1 MTTSDEMG
9 MGGNF
14 CHDHIQHPLMWCDE
28 KKRLVERKNAEESLR
43 MWRRRKAEECARKEK
58 DKQEYYDLFLQHCPW
73 GRPGG
78 GAPNIEVRRKDIT
91 AVGLHSTP
99 TVASSPSSADSQS
112 TTLIERC
119 IPQTTAHRMNSLQPC
134 RYNDY
139 FSVQK
144 KCQNNPLAAYHHHH
158 HHHPPPPPPGGR
170 LGHAHSIH
178 HLQES
183 GPRSSTVTICEREIP
198 HKHGAGVGVGLAKN
212 ANGESLHI
220 QLKEHPSM
228 SFRNKGHVDIEL
240 RYKPSPPC
248 KGKPLLEKIV
258 VSESDQ
264 RCPLQEKLASQKKR
278 LQAKLEKPPCKEP
291 WGKPGPGGKP
301 WRSPKEVGN
310 TFMKSLGWTNK
321 EMLKELDQDNPVT
334 PAEKNT
340 FRKSR
345 PNKPPKPQRCC
356 EHCTC
361 TCPAMNSP
369 LKPPPPPCTR
379 ALPPAPPKMVHHLK
393 PEDCK
398 PIRLCPRMARGDT
411 STATPNVSATNGGN
425 DCNGEGGGVELV
437 PLLAR
442 RRGMHRPIS
451 LSSTDVTK
459 RTPSHDRY
467 ASKHKPKN
475 SQPTQIKCINSIIK
489 NIGHMKR
496 LPKNLSCKLQCCS
509 CDCPTATAT
518 GCCLKRLTLHI
529 R

>member
-1 MTTSDEMG
+1 MTTSDEM
-9 MGGNF
+9 GNF

-58 DKQEYYDLFLQHCPW
+58 DKQEYYDMFLQHCPW

-78 GAPNIEVRRKDIT
+78 GAPNVEVRRKDIT

-99 TVASSPSSADSQS
+99 TV
-112 TTLIERC
+112 
-119 IPQTTAHRMNSLQPC
+119 TTAHRINSLQPC

-139 FSVQK
+139 FSMQK
-144 KCQNNPLAAYHHHH
+144 KCHKNPLAAYHHHH
-158 HHHPPPPPPGGR
+158 HHHPGAPPPAAGR
-170 LGHAHSIH
+170 GHAHSIH

-183 GPRSSTVTICEREIP
+183 GPRSSTVTICEREHP
-198 HKHGAGVGVGLAKN
+198 LKAGVSLAQN
-212 ANGESLHI
+212 AN
-220 QLKEHPSM
+220 
-228 SFRNKGHVDIEL
+228 GHVDIEL

-248 KGKPLLEKIV
+248 KGKPMLDKIV
-258 VSESDQ
+258 VNSENEHLH
-264 RCPLQEKLASQKKR
+264 LQEKLASQKKK

-291 WGKPGPGGKP
+291 WGKAGPGGKP

-345 PNKPPKPQRCC
+345 GCKPPKPQRCC
-356 EHCTC
+356 DHCTC
-361 TCPAMNSP
+361 TCPAVNASSP
-369 LKPPPPPCTR
+369 LKPSRKIAAAAPPPPHPHPHPH
-379 ALPPAPPKMVHHLK
+379 PPPCGLRSPPK
-393 PEDCK
+393 ECK
-398 PIRLCPRMARGDT
+398 PIKLCPRQPRGHCT
-411 STATPNVSATNGGN
+411 ISTGNSTATPDASTATGEGFGG
-425 DCNGEGGGVELV
+425 GGGVELV

-442 RRGMHRPIS
+442 RRGLHRPIS

-467 ASKHKPKN
+467 APTKHKSKSN
-475 SQPTQIKCINSIIK
+475 KEQNINNIIK
-489 NIGHMKR
+489 NISHMKR
-496 LPKNLSCKLQCCS
+496 LSKNLNCKFQCCS
-509 CDCPTATAT
+509 CDCVTAATAVPPT
-518 GCCLKRLTLHI
+518 CCLKRLTLHI

>member
-99 TVASSPSSADSQS
+99 TV
-112 TTLIERC
+112 
-119 IPQTTAHRMNSLQPC
+119 TTAHRMNSLQPC

-139 FSVQK
+139 FSMPK
-144 KCQNNPLAAYHHHH
+144 KCQNNPLAAYHQHH

-170 LGHAHSIH
+170 LGHAHSMH

-198 HKHGAGVGVGLAKN
+198 HKHGAGLGVGLSKN
-212 ANGESLHI
+212 AN
-220 QLKEHPSM
+220 
-228 SFRNKGHVDIEL
+228 GHVDIEL

-258 VSESDQ
+258 VSESEQ
-264 RCPLQEKLASQKKR
+264 RCPLQEKLVSQKKR

-345 PNKPPKPQRCC
+345 PNKPPKPQPQRCC
-356 EHCTC
+356 ELCTC

-369 LKPPPPPCTR
+369 LKPPPQGKK
-379 ALPPAPPKMVHHLK
+379 ALPPAPPKIVHHLK

-398 PIRLCPRMARGDT
+398 PIRLCPRMARGPCPGST
-411 STATPNVSATNGGN
+411 STTSPNVSATNGGN
-425 DCNGEGGGVELV
+425 DCGEGGGVELV

-489 NIGHMKR
+489 NIGLMKR

>member
-9 MGGNF
+9 AF

-58 DKQEYYDLFLQHCPW
+58 DKQEYYDMFLQHCPW

-78 GAPNIEVRRKDIT
+78 GAPNVEVRRKDIT

-99 TVASSPSSADSQS
+99 TV
-112 TTLIERC
+112 
-119 IPQTTAHRMNSLQPC
+119 TTAHRINSLQPC

-139 FSVQK
+139 FSMQK
-144 KCQNNPLAAYHHHH
+144 KCHKNPLASYHHHH
-158 HHHPPPPPPGGR
+158 HHHPPGPPPGGR
-170 LGHAHSIH
+170 LAHAHSIH

-183 GPRSSTVTICEREIP
+183 GPRSSTVTICEREHP
-198 HKHGAGVGVGLAKN
+198 HKAGVSLPHN

-220 QLKEHPSM
+220 ELKEHPSM

-248 KGKPLLEKIV
+248 KGKPTLDKIV
-258 VSESDQ
+258 VHSESEHQ
-264 RCPLQEKLASQKKR
+264 LHEKLANQKKK
-278 LQAKLEKPPCKEP
+278 LQAKLEKPPPKEP
-291 WGKPGPGGKP
+291 WGKAGPGGKP

-345 PNKPPKPQRCC
+345 GCKPPKAKRCC
-356 EHCTC
+356 DLCTC
-361 TCPAMNSP
+361 TCPAMNNSSP
-369 LKPPPPPCTR
+369 LKPSRGIP
-379 ALPPAPPKMVHHLK
+379 APAPPAAPPCGLRSPPK
-393 PEDCK
+393 ECK
-398 PIRLCPRMARGDT
+398 PVKLCPRVSRGHCAG
-411 STATPNVSATNGGN
+411 STATSTVTAEVSTA
-425 DCNGEGGGVELV
+425 NGEGIELV

-442 RRGMHRPIS
+442 RRGLHRPIS

-467 ASKHKPKN
+467 ALLKHKSKPNNKKQN
-475 SQPTQIKCINSIIK
+475 INNISIIK
-489 NIGHMKR
+489 NITRTQR
-496 LPKNLSCKLQCCS
+496 LPKNPKCKLPCCS
-509 CDCPTATAT
+509 CHCIAGAAATATAT
-518 GCCLKRLTLHI
+518 VLPPICCLKRLTLHI

>member
-1 MTTSDEMG
+1 MTTSDEM
-9 MGGNF
+9 GNF

-58 DKQEYYDLFLQHCPW
+58 DKQEYYDMFLQHCPW

-78 GAPNIEVRRKDIT
+78 GAPNVEVRRKDIT

-99 TVASSPSSADSQS
+99 TV
-112 TTLIERC
+112 
-119 IPQTTAHRMNSLQPC
+119 TTAHRMSSLQPC

-139 FSVQK
+139 FSMQK
-144 KCQNNPLAAYHHHH
+144 KCHKNPLAAYHHHH
-158 HHHPPPPPPGGR
+158 NHPHHPGPPPPPAGR
-170 LGHAHSIH
+170 VGHAHSIH

-183 GPRSSTVTICEREIP
+183 GPRSSTVTICEREHP
-198 HKHGAGVGVGLAKN
+198 LKAAVN
-212 ANGESLHI
+212 AQNGESLHI
-220 QLKEHPSM
+220 ELKQHPSM

-248 KGKPLLEKIV
+248 KGKPMLDKICINN
-258 VSESDQ
+258 SENEHLH
-264 RCPLQEKLASQKKR
+264 LQEKLANQKKK

-291 WGKPGPGGKP
+291 WGKAGPGGKP

-345 PNKPPKPQRCC
+345 GCKAPKPQRCC
-356 EHCTC
+356 DLCTC
-361 TCPAMNSP
+361 TCPAMNASTSP
-369 LKPPPPPCTR
+369 LKPSRKIPAAAPPPPH
-379 ALPPAPPKMVHHLK
+379 LHPHPHPHPAPCGGRSPPK
-393 PEDCK
+393 DCK
-398 PIRLCPRMARGDT
+398 PIKLCPRLPRGHCT
-411 STATPNVSATNGGN
+411 ISTGNSTATPDASTAHGEGG
-425 DCNGEGGGVELV
+425 GGGVELV

-442 RRGMHRPIS
+442 RRGLHRPIS

-467 ASKHKPKN
+467 APPPPPPPKHKSKFKSN
-475 SQPTQIKCINSIIK
+475 KEQNINNIIK
-489 NIGHMKR
+489 NISHMKR
-496 LPKNLSCKLQCCS
+496 LPKNLNCKFPCCS
-509 CDCPTATAT
+509 CDCVTAAPAAPPT
-518 GCCLKRLTLHI
+518 CCLKRLTLHI

>member
-58 DKQEYYDLFLQHCPW
+58 DKQEYYDLFVQHCPW

-78 GAPNIEVRRKDIT
+78 GAPNVEVRRKDIT

-99 TVASSPSSADSQS
+99 TV
-112 TTLIERC
+112 
-119 IPQTTAHRMNSLQPC
+119 TTAHRMNSLQPC
-134 RYNDY
+134 RYNDF
-139 FSVQK
+139 FSMK
-144 KCQNNPLAAYHHHH
+144 NKCHNNPLAAYHHHH
-158 HHHPPPPPPGGR
+158 HHAPPPPPGGR
-170 LGHAHSIH
+170 LPHAHSVH

-198 HKHGAGVGVGLAKN
+198 HKPGAGVGVGLAKN
-212 ANGESLHI
+212 AN
-220 QLKEHPSM
+220 
-228 SFRNKGHVDIEL
+228 GHVDIEL

-248 KGKPLLEKIV
+248 KGKPILDKIV
-258 VSESDQ
+258 VSESEQ
-264 RCPLQEKLASQKKR
+264 RSCPLQEKLASQKKR

-291 WGKPGPGGKP
+291 WGKAGPGGKP

-345 PNKPPKPQRCC
+345 PCKPPKPQRCC
-356 EHCTC
+356 DMCTC
-361 TCPAMNSP
+361 NCPAMNGSP
-369 LKPPPPPCTR
+369 GKGPPPPIPPGKKC
-379 ALPPAPPKMVHHLK
+379 LPPPAPPKILHHLK
-393 PEDCK
+393 PQDCK
-398 PIRLCPRMARGDT
+398 PIKICPRMGRGHCPGST
-411 STATPNVSATNGGN
+411 STATPDVSTAGNGGGPG
-425 DCNGEGGGVELV
+425 GEGGGVELV

-467 ASKHKPKN
+467 ASKH
-475 SQPTQIKCINSIIK
+475 TQKICQQAKIKCINSIIK
-489 NIGHMKR
+489 NISHMKR
-496 LPKNLSCKLQCCS
+496 LPKNLNCKLQCCS
-509 CDCPTATAT
+509 CDCPTAISK

-529 R
+529 RQA

>member
-58 DKQEYYDLFLQHCPW
+58 DKQEYYDLFVQHCPW

-78 GAPNIEVRRKDIT
+78 GAPNVEVRRKDIT

-99 TVASSPSSADSQS
+99 TV
-112 TTLIERC
+112 
-119 IPQTTAHRMNSLQPC
+119 TTAHRMNSLQPC
-134 RYNDY
+134 RYNDF
-139 FSVQK
+139 FSMK
-144 KCQNNPLAAYHHHH
+144 NKCHNNPLAAYHHHH
-158 HHHPPPPPPGGR
+158 HHAPPPPPGGR
-170 LGHAHSIH
+170 LPHAHSVH

-198 HKHGAGVGVGLAKN
+198 HKPGAGVGVGLAKN
-212 ANGESLHI
+212 AN
-220 QLKEHPSM
+220 
-228 SFRNKGHVDIEL
+228 GHVDIEL

-248 KGKPLLEKIV
+248 KGKPLLDKIV
-258 VSESDQ
+258 VSESEQ
-264 RCPLQEKLASQKKR
+264 RSCPLQEKLATQKKR

-291 WGKPGPGGKP
+291 WGKAGPGGKP
-301 WRSPKEVGN
+301 WRSPKEVGH

-345 PNKPPKPQRCC
+345 ACKASKPQRCC
-356 EHCTC
+356 DMCTC
-361 TCPAMNSP
+361 NCPAMNGSP
-369 LKPPPPPCTR
+369 GKGPPPPIPPGKKC
-379 ALPPAPPKMVHHLK
+379 LPPPAPPKILHHLK
-393 PEDCK
+393 PQDCK
-398 PIRLCPRMARGDT
+398 PIKICPRMGRGHCPGST
-411 STATPNVSATNGGN
+411 TTATPDVSTPGNGGGPG
-425 DCNGEGGGVELV
+425 GEGGGVELV

-467 ASKHKPKN
+467 ASKHKQKN
-475 SQPTQIKCINSIIK
+475 CQQAKIKCINSIIK
-489 NIGHMKR
+489 NISHMKR
-496 LPKNLSCKLQCCS
+496 LPKNLNCKLQCCS
-509 CDCPTATAT
+509 CDCPTAIST

-529 R
+529 RQA

>member
-9 MGGNF
+9 AF

-78 GAPNIEVRRKDIT
+78 GAPNVEVRRKDIT

-99 TVASSPSSADSQS
+99 TV
-112 TTLIERC
+112 
-119 IPQTTAHRMNSLQPC
+119 TTAHRINSLQPC

-139 FSVQK
+139 FSMQK
-144 KCQNNPLAAYHHHH
+144 TCHKNPLAAYHHHH
-158 HHHPPPPPPGGR
+158 HHHPPPPGGR
-170 LGHAHSIH
+170 LAHAHSIH

-183 GPRSSTVTICEREIP
+183 GPRSSTVTICEREHP
-198 HKHGAGVGVGLAKN
+198 LKGGVSLAQN
-212 ANGESLHI
+212 APN
-220 QLKEHPSM
+220 
-228 SFRNKGHVDIEL
+228 GHVDIEL

-248 KGKPLLEKIV
+248 KGKAMLDKIV
-258 VSESDQ
+258 VNSETEH
-264 RCPLQEKLASQKKR
+264 RLQEKFACQKKK
-278 LQAKLEKPPCKEP
+278 LQSKLEKPLFKEP
-291 WGKPGPGGKP
+291 WGKAGPGGKP

-340 FRKSR
+340 FRKSKGS
-345 PNKPPKPQRCC
+345 KPSKLQRCC
-356 EHCTC
+356 ERCTC
-361 TCPAMNSP
+361 TCPAMNSSSP
-369 LKPPPPPCTR
+369 TKTSRKIAAVVPPPPPHPHQQPCGKR
-379 ALPPAPPKMVHHLK
+379 SPPK
-393 PEDCK
+393 ECK
-398 PIRLCPRMARGDT
+398 PIKLCPRLLRGHCMA
-411 STATPNVSATNGGN
+411 STNNSNSTGVDGTPDAVIENGV
-425 DCNGEGGGVELV
+425 GGGVELV

-442 RRGMHRPIS
+442 RRGLHRPIS

-467 ASKHKPKN
+467 APPKHKSKSN
-475 SQPTQIKCINSIIK
+475 KEQNINNIIK
-489 NIGHMKR
+489 NISHMKR
-496 LPKNLSCKLQCCS
+496 HSKNLNCKLQCCS
-509 CDCPTATAT
+509 CSCGCVPATAT
-518 GCCLKRLTLHI
+518 PPQAPTCCLRRLTLHI

>member
-9 MGGNF
+9 TF
-14 CHDHIQHPLMWCDE
+14 CHDHIQHPLMWCDD

-43 MWRRRKAEECARKEK
+43 MWRRRKAEENARKEK

-78 GAPNIEVRRKDIT
+78 GAPNVEVRRKDIT

-99 TVASSPSSADSQS
+99 TV
-112 TTLIERC
+112 
-119 IPQTTAHRMNSLQPC
+119 TTAHRINSLQPC

-139 FSVQK
+139 FTMQK
-144 KCQNNPLAAYHHHH
+144 KCHKNPLAVYHHH
-158 HHHPPPPPPGGR
+158 HHHPPGAGGR
-170 LGHAHSIH
+170 LSHAHSIH

-183 GPRSSTVTICEREIP
+183 GPRSSTVTICERELP
-198 HKHGAGVGVGLAKN
+198 LKPGVSLGHN
-212 ANGESLHI
+212 ANGESIHI
-220 QLKEHPSM
+220 ELKEHPSM
-228 SFRNKGHVDIEL
+228 SFRNKGHLDIEL

-248 KGKPLLEKIV
+248 KGKPMLDKIV
-258 VSESDQ
+258 VNSESEH
-264 RCPLQEKLASQKKR
+264 PLQEKLANQKKK

-291 WGKPGPGGKP
+291 WGKAGPGGKP
-301 WRSPKEVGN
+301 WRSPKQVGN

-345 PNKPPKPQRCC
+345 GNKPPKPQRCC
-356 EHCTC
+356 ELCTC
-361 TCPAMNSP
+361 NCPAINSSNSP
-369 LKPPPPPCTR
+369 LKPSR
-379 ALPPAPPKMVHHLK
+379 KIPAPPACGLRSPAK
-393 PEDCK
+393 ECK
-398 PIRLCPRMARGDT
+398 PHKPCPQLPRGLCAGSTTNST
-411 STATPNVSATNGGN
+411 SLATPDPSAENA
-425 DCNGEGGGVELV
+425 GGGVELV

-442 RRGMHRPIS
+442 RRGLHRPIS

-467 ASKHKPKN
+467 APPKHKTKSN
-475 SQPTQIKCINSIIK
+475 KAQSISNIIK
-489 NIGHMKR
+489 NISHMKR
-496 LPKNLSCKLQCCS
+496 HSKNLNCKLQCCS
-509 CDCPTATAT
+509 CSCSCNCNCNGNCKCDKAEHRAPA
-518 GCCLKRLTLHI
+518 CCLKRLTLHI

>member
-1 MTTSDEMG
+1 MTTSDE

-14 CHDHIQHPLMWCDE
+14 CHDHIQHPLMWCEE

-58 DKQEYYDLFLQHCPW
+58 DKQEYYDLFHQHCPW

-99 TVASSPSSADSQS
+99 TV
-112 TTLIERC
+112 
-119 IPQTTAHRMNSLQPC
+119 TTAHRMNSLQPC

-139 FSVQK
+139 FSMQK
-144 KCQNNPLAAYHHHH
+144 KCSNNPLAAYHHHH
-158 HHHPPPPPPGGR
+158 HHHPPPGPPPGGR
-170 LGHAHSIH
+170 LAHAHSIH

-183 GPRSSTVTICEREIP
+183 GPRSSTVTICERELP
-198 HKHGAGVGVGLAKN
+198 PPKARHPA
-212 ANGESLHI
+212 GESLQI

-240 RYKPSPPC
+240 RYQKPSPPC
-248 KGKPLLEKIV
+248 KGKPPLLDKIV
-258 VSESDQ
+258 VSESEGPPVPPPPQ
-264 RCPLQEKLASQKKR
+264 PPGHCPLQEKLATQKKR

-291 WGKPGPGGKP
+291 WGKAGPGGKP

-310 TFMKSLGWTNK
+310 CFMKSLGWTNK

-345 PNKPPKPQRCC
+345 TNHKQQPKPQRCC
-356 EHCTC
+356 ERCTC

-369 LKPPPPPCTR
+369 QKPVVVVGPKKVSSCPS
-379 ALPPAPPKMVHHLK
+379 PPKVVMHHHLK
-393 PEDCK
+393 PQECGK
-398 PIRLCPRMARGDT
+398 TVKLCPRMGRAAHCPGSNGAT
-411 STATPNVSATNGGN
+411 STATPDASTADNNGN
-425 DCNGEGGGVELV
+425 GGGVELV

-442 RRGMHRPIS
+442 RRGLHRPIS

-467 ASKHKPKN
+467 ASKHPNK
-475 SQPTQIKCINSIIK
+475 IKCINSIIK
-489 NIGHMKR
+489 NISHMKR
-496 LPKNLSCKLQCCS
+496 LPKLPCCHGYN
-509 CDCPTATAT
+509 CPTATFNA
-518 GCCLKRLTLHI
+518 GCCLKRLIVHI